1 MVYSSILPQKQW
13 VGGAHALFRLNRA
26 TSLIYIQA
34 LAEGILTPHGRVRVG
49 VIENP
54 GNNQLGDNAAAAI
67 ASLIHA
73 LPKLKSLL
81 LAGNILGSLA
91 SGQVTQVAVDQVSM
105 DHGFLELPWGI
116 EEITHVIQIVACTY
130 WILLDPLW

>member
-1 MVYSSILPQKQW
+1 MSQAGLFVYSTTKAMGWGCTCTFSLES
-13 VGGAHALFRLNRA
+13 NRA

-91 SGQVTQVAVDQVSM
+91 SGQVAVDQVSM
-105 DHGFLELPWGI
+105 DMIFGAALGN
-116 EEITHVIQIVACTY
+116 
-130 WILLDPLW
+130 